1 MRDRRTRNRALRIAG
16 VVGPSA
22 FVAAWAVAGAR
33 RDGYSPVEDAISR
46 LAELGSS
53 TRPVMTAGF
62 VTFGVAVPVFALG
75 ARRDLGPAATAALV
89 VAGLATIGVAATP
102 LGDGPD
108 TAHGVF
114 AGVGYVAMAATPFLA
129 RGRRGALVSAVA
141 AAALAATT
149 IGPAH
154 GLFQRLGLGVVD
166 AWIVMTALRQRE
178 KRNGA
183 E

>member
-1 MRDRRTRNRALRIAG
+1 MKRIAG

-33 RDGYSPVEDAISR
+33 RSGYSPVDDAISR
-46 LAELGSS
+46 LAEVGSS
-53 TRPVMTAGF
+53 SRPLMTAGF
-62 VTFGVAVPVFALG
+62 VTFGVAMPVFAVG
-75 ARRDLGPAATAALV
+75 ARRSLGPAATTALV
-89 VAGLATIGVAATP
+89 VAGLTTIGVAATP
-102 LGDGPD
+102 LGPGSD

-114 AGVGYVAMAATPFLA
+114 AGVGYVAMAAAPVLA
-129 RGRRGALVSAVA
+129 DGRRGALVSAVA
-141 AAALAATT
+141 AASLVATT

-166 AWIVMTALRQRE
+166 AWIVVTALRQRE
-178 KRNGA
+178 KRSGA